1 MECLALLISL
11 RPRIVQARGTA
22 YKVLTGEIK
31 MSFEGRDFGF
41 GSWSRRKF
49 VQMGAATAI
58 SANIMANLASA
69 EEASGHRTMIDVP
82 FEKRNPRIAMIGV
95 GGRGTSLLRN
105 LLAADGHIVAVCDVA
120 KEKAEHAA
128 SLVVTSGQKRP
139 ELYTDGPHAFD
150 TMLDKNEIDLV
161 IVATPWSWH
170 AEMAIAAMKHGKDVC
185 IEVPGVITLEDCW
198 KIVNT
203 SEETRK
209 HCMLLENCCYGYN
222 ETLILRMAHADMFGE
237 LLYGE
242 GAYIHD
248 LRSELFS
255 DHGEGLWRRAEHTMR
270 DGNLYPS
277 HGLGPVANYMGIQR
291 GDRFG
296 YIVSMSSP
304 QRGLDAYRKD
314 HLKPEDPRWSE
325 RYVTGDMNTSLIK
338 TAKGLTITVK
348 NATSTPHAYDRIN
361 LIAGTKGMFEDYPP
375 RIFFDNQGKDEAMTS
390 LDAWKEYAHPLWK
403 TEGDAA
409 KKAGGHGGMDYLMLY
424 RLLQCVRE
432 GLAPDMDVYDA
443 AAWSSVG
450 PLSVTSVS
458 GGSKPV
464 EFPDFTRGK
473 WQQRSSS
480 SIATMV

>member
-1 MECLALLISL
+1 MNFDE
-11 RPRIVQARGTA
+11 R
-22 YKVLTGEIK
+22 
-31 MSFEGRDFGF
+31 SFGL
-41 GSWSRRKF
+41 GSWTRRRF
-49 VQMGAATAI
+49 VQTGAATAI
-58 SANIMANLASA
+58 AANMIKLAHA
-69 EEASGHRTMIDVP
+69 KETSGHRTMIDVP

-95 GGRGTSLLRN
+95 GGRGTSLLGN
-105 LLAADGHIVAVCDVA
+105 LLAADGQVVAVCDVV
-120 KEKAEHAA
+120 KEKAQHAA
-128 SLVVTSGQKRP
+128 SMVVAAGQKSP
-139 ELYTDGPHAFD
+139 ELYTDGPHAFE
-150 TMLDKNEIDLV
+150 TMLGKNDLDLV
-161 IVATPWSWH
+161 LVATPWSWH
-170 AEMAIAAMKHGKDVC
+170 AEMAIAAMKHGKDVG

-198 KIVNT
+198 KIVDT

-222 ETLILRMAHADMFGE
+222 ETLILRMVHAGRFGE

-255 DHGEGLWRRAEHTMR
+255 DHGEGLWRRAEHTKR

-296 YIVSMSSP
+296 HIVSMSSP

-314 HLKPEDPRWSE
+314 HLKPGDPRWSE

-348 NATSTPHAYDRIN
+348 NAVSTPHPYDRIN
-361 LIAGTKGMFEDYPP
+361 LIAGTKGLFEDYPP
-375 RIFFDNQGKDEAMTS
+375 RIYFDGQDKGDS
-390 LDAWKEYAHPLWK
+390 WGSIDAWKEEYAHPLWK
-403 TEGDAA
+403 KEGDIA

-432 GLAPDMDVYDA
+432 GLPPDMDVYDA

-450 PLSVTSVS
+450 PLSVASVS
-458 GGSKPV
+458 GGSKPID
-464 EFPDFTRGK
+464 FPDFTRGK
-473 WQQRSSS
+473 WQQRSISA
-480 SIATMV
+480 IATIS